1 MNGTTVALFRRE
13 PVPAELQGQQHER
26 HQLQEWQKEQEE
38 QAQARRERQVRI
50 TAADVEEVKSICQ
63 SALEA
68 IDTRLQGFIGQVTVA
83 VRETKLTRGGLIV
96 RGSIRD
102 TYNDRSDKAPDPMLT
117 ALTNLGFVVSDT
129 FGRDGVIVT
138 GWDPYHYEGAQL
150 TSQRVRIRVRELQDV
165 EQELLELEAS
175 DVQVRD
181 S

>member
-1 MNGTTVALFRRE
+1 MALFRRE
-13 PVPAELQGQQHER
+13 LSPEELQRRQYERQQV
-26 HQLQEWQKEQEE
+26 QEQQREIED

-50 TAADVEEVKSICQ
+50 TADDVDEVKSICQ

-68 IDTRLQGFIGQVTVA
+68 INTKFGGYLPPVKVS

-96 RGSIRD
+96 RGAIHD
-102 TYNDRSDKAPDPMLT
+102 KYSDHSTKAPNPMLT
-117 ALTNLGFVVSDT
+117 ALTNLGFVVSDI
-129 FGRDGVIVT
+129 FGSDGVIVT
-138 GWDPYHYEGAQL
+138 GWDPQHYEGDQL
-150 TSQRVRIRVRELQDV
+150 TSQRVRVRVRELQDV